1 MVVDVEPPRKQVKH
15 ESHSTPSDADES
27 DALDTPTPGPSK
39 KATNDPLDA
48 AAAKNKNAAEARFER
63 ITPKTA
69 VDDMVPQEDR
79 PAVARVMR
87 ILSSPEETTHTPT
100 RPAQSSRTE
109 SSVTV
114 DKDGLTKK
122 QRQNLKKKE
131 RHREARAREEAIR
144 QSQLRAH
151 QKELE
156 TIRLNSQI
164 KAAEKKT
171 TQPNPWQQSG
181 RPSAMDDSVYT
192 VRNLSEENL
201 TTVGHPSDGA
211 GSEEG
216 WQEVTSRATK
226 KAASA
231 ASQKS
236 SEKPGS
242 GTDGSDSS
250 SVIDSEEGSIPK
262 ARPAYA
268 TGNSFANLDS

>member
-1 MVVDVEPPRKQVKH
+1 VDVEPPRKQAKH
-15 ESHSTPSDADES
+15 SSHSTPSDADES

-39 KATNDPLDA
+39 KPASDPLDA
-48 AAAKNKNAAEARFER
+48 AIAKTKSAAEARFER

-69 VDDMVPQEDR
+69 VDDMVPPEDR

-87 ILSSPEETTHTPT
+87 ISPSSQEATHTPV
-100 RPAQSSRTE
+100 RPAQSRTE
-109 SSVTV
+109 SSIAV

-131 RHREARAREEAIR
+131 RHREARAKEEAVR

-156 TIRLNSQI
+156 TIRLNCQI

-181 RPSAMDDSVYT
+181 RPSVMDDSVYT

-216 WQEVTSRATK
+216 WQEVTSRAAK

-236 SEKPGS
+236 SEKLGS
-242 GTDGSDSS
+242 GTDGSDIS
-250 SVIDSEEGSIPK
+250 SVVDSEEGSIPK
-262 ARPAYA
+262 VRPAYA
-268 TGNSFANLDS
+268 TSNSFANLDS